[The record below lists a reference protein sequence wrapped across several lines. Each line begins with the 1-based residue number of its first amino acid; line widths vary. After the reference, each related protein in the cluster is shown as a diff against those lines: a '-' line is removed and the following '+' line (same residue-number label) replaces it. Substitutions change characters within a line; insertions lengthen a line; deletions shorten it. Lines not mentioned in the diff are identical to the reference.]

1 MSRPLALPIRLLSQT
16 IRQNASSTQCF
27 RQRSLTRSFT
37 TTPARARA
45 VMPKIRQPAQPSISR
60 TQKEQQATMIR
71 SGQVP
76 DDVGLL
82 QDTFILPRKA
92 EERWSWKLRKQW
104 LKKRFVEIYGM
115 AAFKWLIKPRPK
127 LEVFEIA
134 PKAARAHR
142 EMYHLFADGNVDS
155 LERRVCSGLFGSL
168 RRRVLQRAPNTY
180 LRWEIKKELS
190 PPALCS
196 FKAAVLPGGKGEQKD
211 ERNAQIQAVVKLHT
225 LQSLQHVKR
234 ISKRE
239 GKDGKGAIVTRE
251 EDIGNEEEKESVEYV
266 VMQRTIRKGKLGEW
280 QIWGFTEETS
290 LAQVEKE
297 LAAKM

>member
-1 MSRPLALPIRLLSQT
+1 
-16 IRQNASSTQCF
+16 
-27 RQRSLTRSFT
+27 
-37 TTPARARA
+37 
-45 VMPKIRQPAQPSISR
+45 MPKIRQPAQPSISR

-115 AAFKWLIKPRPK
+115 AAFKWLIRPRPK

-190 PPALCS
+190 APTLCS